1 MKHIIHL
8 LNKSIRFH
16 TSNIEIYKYDF
27 ISINKFINYSINLLI
42 FVFFDELILK
52 YEIFNKTN
60 SYEKNLNNREN

>member
-60 SYEKNLNNREN
+60 SYEKNLSNREN

>member
-42 FVFFDELILK
+42 FIFFDELILK